1 MQTKRIGYWII
12 TTTLALA
19 LLSGGF
25 AGLIQRPEN
34 VEFMTHLG
42 YPVYFGMIIG
52 FWKVLGGVA
61 ILSPGFPRLKEWA
74 YAGIFF
80 NMTGAATSH
89 VFAGDAAWHVVVP
102 AGIRAACGCF
112 MGPAPVESTSRSD
125 CGAARRSNGRTRDSK
140 CVTPILIRFTQS
152 ALFVLI

>member
-1 MQTKRIGYWII
+1 MKTKLIAYWII

-34 VEFMTHLG
+34 VEFMTHMG
-42 YPVYFGMIIG
+42 YPVYFASIIG
-52 FWKVLGGVA
+52 FWKLLGGVA

-80 NMTGAATSH
+80 NMTGAAASH
-89 VFAGDAAWHVVVP
+89 VFAGSAVWHVVVTLSFALLAVASWALRP
-102 AGIRAACGCF
+102 
-112 MGPAPVESTSRSD
+112 SSRRYEVM
-125 CGAARRSNGRTRDSK
+125 AERTEDQRLAS
-140 CVTPILIRFTQS
+140 QH
-152 ALFVLI
+152 A

>member
-1 MQTKRIGYWII
+1 MKTKRIGYWII

-42 YPVYFGMIIG
+42 YPVYSGMIIG

-102 AGIRAACGCF
+102 AAFALLAVASWALR
-112 MGPAPVESTSRSD
+112 PSN
-125 CGAARRSNGRTRDSK
+125 RRHEVIAEQREDQTVG
-140 CVTPILIRFTQS
+140 LETQN
-152 ALFVLI
+152 A

>member
-1 MQTKRIGYWII
+1 MKTRLIAYWII
-12 TTTLALA
+12 TVTLALA

-34 VEFMTHLG
+34 VEFLTHMG
-42 YPVYFGMIIG
+42 YPVYFGLIIG

-89 VFAGDAAWHVVVP
+89 VFAGDAVWHVVVP
-102 AGIRAACGCF
+102 AAFALLAVASWALR
-112 MGPAPVESTSRSD
+112 PSSRRHEVI
-125 CGAARRSNGRTRDSK
+125 AERREDS
-140 CVTPILIRFTQS
+140 VGLETQN
-152 ALFVLI
+152 A